1 MRQQN
6 LGSRPANILRWL
18 LPLLVTAA
26 AVYFIGRQIDFSQVG
41 SAFSRV
47 SIQNLILV
55 IALFLLCLVLRVICW
70 FFLLEGKFTFWE
82 TFFGMNAGYLLNNVL
97 PLKLG
102 EFGRAALLAGKGK
115 SGFLPVFASIVTE
128 RVLDFFL
135 AAVFFL
141 VSLPLVVTNT
151 SVRTLAIVILVLTAL
166 GMAAAALAARYKER
180 ISAYFKARW
189 TDKPRLLA
197 LLPRALSFLEGFTIL
212 LRPGRFFAALFLL
225 AASWAS
231 AMLEVWVLARALIPQ
246 SQWWW
251 GVFVTSGS
259 AFANALPTAPA
270 SMGVYEAANVA
281 AFSVLGVDQSTAL
294 VIALI
299 LHAVQFLITSL
310 LGMLG
315 IYLLGDSLGNL
326 SKKALLWKHQQEEIE

>member
-1 MRQQN
+1 MRQQTE
-6 LGSRPANILRWL
+6 GFRPANLLRWL

-26 AVYFIGRQIDFSQVG
+26 AVYFVGRQIDFAQVD

-47 SIQNLILV
+47 SLQNLLLV
-55 IALFLLCLVLRVICW
+55 LALFILCLLLRVVCW
-70 FFLLEGKFTFWE
+70 FFLLEGKFSFSE

-102 EFGRAALLAGKGK
+102 EFGRAALLAGRGK
-115 SGFLPVFASIVTE
+115 TGFLPVFASIVTE

-135 AAVFFL
+135 AAFFFL

-151 SVRTLAIVILVLTAL
+151 SVKSLAVVILILTVV
-166 GMAAAALAARYKER
+166 GMLAAAFAARHKER
-180 ISAYFKARW
+180 ISGFLRARW
-189 TDKPRLLA
+189 AGKPRLLA
-197 LLPRALSFLEGFTIL
+197 LLPRGLSFLEGFQIL
-212 LRPGRFFAALFLL
+212 LRPGRFFAALLLL

-231 AMLEVWVLARALIPQ
+231 AMLEVWVLAKALIPQ

-251 GVFVTSGS
+251 GIFVTSGS

-315 IYLLGDSLGNL
+315 IYLLGDSLGKL
-326 SKKALLWKHQQEEIE
+326 SKKAMLWKQQQKDTE

>member
-1 MRQQN
+1 MPQQDEKRR
-6 LGSRPANILRWL
+6 SADFLRWL

-26 AVYFIGRQIDFSQVG
+26 AVYFVGREIDFSQVG
-41 SAFSRV
+41 EAFARISL
-47 SIQNLILV
+47 SNLLLV
-55 IALFLLCLVLRVICW
+55 LGLFALSLVLRVVCW
-70 FFLLEGKFTFWE
+70 YFLLEGGFTFKE
-82 TFFGMNAGYLLNNVL
+82 AFYGVNAGYLLNNVL

-102 EFGRAALLAGKGK
+102 EFGRAALLAGRGK
-115 SGFLPVFASIVTE
+115 AGFLSVFASIVTE

-135 AAVFFL
+135 AAFFFL
-141 VSLPLVVTNT
+141 VSLPLVVTSQ
-151 SVRTLAIVILVLTAL
+151 SVKTLAIVILALTVVGML
-166 GMAAAALAARYKER
+166 GAALAAKNKQR
-180 ISAYFKARW
+180 ISDSLSARW
-189 TDKPRLLA
+189 AEKPRLLG
-197 LLPRALSFLEGFTIL
+197 LLPRAMNFLEGFRIL
-212 LRPGRFFAALFLL
+212 LRPGRFFAALLLL

-231 AMLEVWVLARALIPQ
+231 SMAEVWVLTRALIPQ

-251 GVFVTSGS
+251 GIFVTSGS

-299 LHAVQFLITSL
+299 LHAVQFLVTSL

-315 IYLLGDSLGNL
+315 IYLLGDSLGKL
-326 SKKALLWKHQQEEIE
+326 SKKALSWKQQQEKAG